1 MGPAG
6 LLVER
11 TCGLGGDGFGCRDG
25 RDDVDEAAL
34 LALVLELYNAGDFGV
49 EGVVGTAT
57 DVEAG
62 LVRCA
67 ALTDEDGAAG
77 DGFSIAA
84 LNAKSLGV

>member
-25 RDDVDEAAL
+25 RNDVDESAL
-34 LALVLELYNAGDFGV
+34 LALVLELYDAGDLGI
-49 EGVVGTAT
+49 EGVVGTAA

-62 LVRCA
+62 LMGCA
-67 ALTDEDGAAG
+67 ALADEDAAAG
-77 DGFSIAA
+77 DGFAVAA
-84 LNAKSLGV
+84 LDAEPLGV